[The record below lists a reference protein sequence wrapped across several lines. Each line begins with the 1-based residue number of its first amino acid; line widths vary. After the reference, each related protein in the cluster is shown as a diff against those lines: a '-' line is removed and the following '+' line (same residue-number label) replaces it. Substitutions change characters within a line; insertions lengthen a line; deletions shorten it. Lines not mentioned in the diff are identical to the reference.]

1 MLPILEFD
9 QLTPH
14 EPSSGQGTLLPAVRG
29 RGRGK
34 GMERRENFIK

>member
-14 EPSSGQGTLLPAVRG
+14 EPSSGQGTPLPREEEG
-29 RGRGK
+29 RGE